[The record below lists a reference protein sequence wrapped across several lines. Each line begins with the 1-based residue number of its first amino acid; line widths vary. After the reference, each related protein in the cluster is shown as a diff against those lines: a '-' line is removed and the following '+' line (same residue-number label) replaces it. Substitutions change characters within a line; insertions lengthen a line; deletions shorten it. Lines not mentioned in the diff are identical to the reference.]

1 MGGGPH
7 GRRGAAWTGRG
18 GHGETLAGTGNP
30 ARYLRGISGTRDE
43 AGPSPSGKL
52 MKVFKVTRKH
62 NISVPPLPLVQY
74 FQMLLNVLERTGKHV
89 LYLKENNGQRDM

>member
-1 MGGGPH
+1 MDWK
-7 GRRGAAWTGRG
+7 RGTWRDTSWHRKPC
-18 GHGETLAGTGNP
+18 LALMSP
-30 ARYLRGISGTRDE
+30 RYLRGISGTIDE
-43 AGPSPSGKL
+43 AGTSPSGKL

-89 LYLKENNGQRDM
+89 LCLKENNGQRDM